1 MQYQTIINL
10 LDNHYSPSRFKT
22 KNWVNI
28 NEDRRGAYDKKIL
41 SLRLQCWTQFYVVIV
56 MHIYLLKE
64 K

>member
-1 MQYQTIINL
+1 MQYQKIINL

-41 SLRLQCWTQFYVVIV
+41 SLRLQC
-56 MHIYLLKE
+56 
-64 K
+64 